1 MLERLHLRQFRCF
14 EELTLEPLPRH
25 AVFVGDNA
33 QGKTSILEAACLLMR
48 LQSPRT
54 STRRDLIRH
63 EAPHLVIEGRWH
75 DTRLRFACNQQ
86 TRRLAAGDRSSL
98 PAAEYLG
105 HSGLVVWI
113 GNRDLQLV
121 HGPAEQRRR
130 FLDFVA
136 SQLFPPY
143 RHALKA
149 YERAL
154 RSRNHLLKR
163 HDPPPWRQL
172 DAYDQ
177 LLLDHG
183 RILIES
189 RHQLAAAL
197 RQPLDTAH
205 RQLAAGDGATETA
218 EADYQPS
225 VEAGQFAAALEQNR
239 REDARLRQT
248 TAGPHRD
255 ELDLRL
261 NRRSAGRFG
270 SEGQQRSLA
279 LALKLAQAHLLHAH
293 SGQPPM
299 MLIDDIF
306 GELDPGRRN
315 AFIGHLPADTQ
326 TLVTTTHLDW
336 LQQLPADTRVFRVA
350 DGRVE
355 PVEPASPAAD

>member
-14 EELTLEPLPRH
+14 QELTLEPMPRH

-54 STRRDLIRH
+54 STRADLIRH
-63 EAPHLVIEGRWH
+63 DSPHLVIEGQWRG
-75 DTRLRFACNQQ
+75 TRLRFSCNHQ
-86 TRRLAAGDRSSL
+86 TRRLAAGDRSSM
-98 PAAEYLG
+98 AAADYLA

-121 HGPAEQRRR
+121 YGPADQRRR

-136 SQLFPPY
+136 SQLYPPY
-143 RHALKA
+143 RHALRS

-163 HDPPPWRQL
+163 HDPPPWRQI
-172 DAYDQ
+172 DAYDR
-177 LLLDHG
+177 LLVEHG
-183 RILIES
+183 TTLIEA
-189 RHQLAAAL
+189 RGRLADAL
-197 RQPLDTAH
+197 REPLATAH
-205 RQLAAGDGATETA
+205 RQLAAGDGAS
-218 EADYQPS
+218 EAAAAGYLPS
-225 VEAGQFAAALEQNR
+225 VDSGSLAAALEQNR
-239 REDARLRQT
+239 PEDARLRQT

-261 NRRSAGRFG
+261 NDQSACRFA

-279 LALKLAQAHLLHAH
+279 LALKLAQAHLLHQHA
-293 SGQPPM
+293 GQPPL

-315 AFIGHLPADTQ
+315 AFIDHLPADTQ

-336 LQQLPADTRVFRVA
+336 LQRLPAGTRVFQVA
-350 DGRVE
+350 GGGVT
-355 PVEPASPAAD
+355 ALPAAGGTGS